1 MRPSAVARLAIL
13 AAASLVLAGPPA
25 AAGGGGTPQTKPQ
38 QKCIASFGAAAA
50 GVARARALENQR
62 CLAAF
67 AKGKLADVGVETLRS
82 CLARDPKGK
91 VAKQV
96 AKLDKVVAKSCTDP
110 SEVPGFG
117 LGASPSQAARVAAT
131 ETTALFHDVL
141 SENLY
146 ATARTCDDDAAGC
159 KCQAAIE
166 DGAADL
172 ASVALGEFGGC
183 AKKILKTG
191 AGSAAELAACAGD
204 PSTPGSIAAD
214 SKGRLAKAAAK
225 VEKTFA
231 KRCDGAA
238 AAVLPGKCV
247 GRQGDLLGECI
258 QETGTCR
265 ACLALNGIHGLRI
278 DCDSLDDGSANR
290 TCPAGAVSQETRT
303 ATSQARPAET
313 PGTGGV
319 VVENPKLIAQFGP
332 MPDLNNAIYT
342 QYKFANPPKPQPDA
356 ILVLVPGFEGG
367 AGGFQLL
374 AENLIPRAFVE
385 TGDVFEVWGFD
396 RRTHQLEDLAGLDQA
411 EAARDPLLALNWL
424 FGAEL
429 GMPLDAIDLGRRAEF
444 YGSLDVPFI
453 ANWTPLVHT
462 LDIDRVIEAA
472 RSVARDGNVFLG
484 GHSAGTGFTARYAA
498 TNLELD
504 PLDPPSPGYEKLL
517 GLVLIEGG
525 GGSTAGTPPTE
536 VVLDAIEARA
546 DGALFDAVAT
556 GALRCTDLVTPCTTA
571 TAETDCGALSNT
583 TCAAIPAYA
592 QFLGLSPQLLS
603 SAESIAL
610 QATVD
615 PDDGQAILQVDQG
628 GIPGNNAV
636 EQVPQLGIL
645 GGVLPEAT
653 AQGLV
658 GRFVDDDGF
667 LANLASFVAMSVGA
681 EGPEVGGIAT
691 WLDIEESA
699 QWPAC
704 PGDDCVT
711 PDNGPQPTETGTGP
725 WGVETEPIRFERL
738 LYTFFQGGTNF
749 TDWYYP
755 SSGLSTTSGLPS
767 LDSSALSLP
776 EPLGRG
782 RSDIENLTEAA
793 EIDIPVIGL
802 GGTNGLTQVPGNF
815 TGFGNSIGVCT
826 APSCDG
832 ATARVVDAEL
842 PSEAFPTLGGVAG
855 GYEVHLS
862 IGYSHVD
869 PLAAEDGD
877 SNQVIGPLI
886 GFLSRNTPAAP

>member
-1 MRPSAVARLAIL
+1 MRPSAFVRLALL
-13 AAASLVLAGPPA
+13 AVSSLALSASPA
-25 AAGGGGTPQTKPQ
+25 VAGGTPQTKPQ
-38 QKCIASFGAAAA
+38 QKCITSYGAAAA
-50 GVARARALENQR
+50 GVARARAAENQR

-67 AKGKLADVGVETLRS
+67 GKGQLAGLGTASLRS
-82 CLARDPKGK
+82 CLARDVKGK
-91 VAKQV
+91 VAKSV
-96 AKLDKVVAKSCTDP
+96 AKLDKVVAKACTDP
-110 SEVPGFG
+110 AEVPGFG
-117 LGASPSQAARVAAT
+117 IGASPAQSAQIAAGSA
-131 ETTALFHDVL
+131 TALFLDVL

-159 KCQAAIE
+159 KCQGAIE
-166 DGAADL
+166 DGAGDVASAAL
-172 ASVALGEFGGC
+172 AEFAGC
-183 AKKILKTG
+183 AKSMLKQD
-191 AGSAAELAACAGD
+191 AGSALDLVRCVDD
-204 PSTPGSIAAD
+204 PAREGSIAAD
-214 SKGRLAKAAAK
+214 SKGRLAKAGEK
-225 VEKTFA
+225 VQKTFA
-231 KRCDGAA
+231 KRCDDSA
-238 AAVLPGKCV
+238 AAVLPGKCA
-247 GRQGDLLGECI
+247 GRQGDLLGECV
-258 QETGTCR
+258 QEAGICR
-265 ACLALNGIHGLRI
+265 ACLAVNGIHGLRA
-278 DCDSLDDGSANR
+278 DCDLVDDAEANR
-290 TCPAGAVSQETRT
+290 SCPAGAVGQETRI
-303 ATSQARPAET
+303 ASSQAQPAET
-313 PGTGGV
+313 PGTDGV
-319 VVENPKLIAQFGP
+319 VVDNPKLIAQFGP

-342 QYKFANPPKPQPDA
+342 RYAFTSPPKAQPDA

-411 EAARDPLLALNWL
+411 EAVRDPLLALNWL

-444 YGSLDVPFI
+444 YTSLDVPFI

-462 LDIDRVIEAA
+462 FDIDRVIEAA

-504 PLDPPSPGYEKLL
+504 PLDPPSPGYAKLL

-525 GGSTAGTPPTE
+525 GGSTSGTPPTE
-536 VVLDAIEARA
+536 AVLDAIEARA
-546 DGALFDAVAT
+546 DGALFEAVST
-556 GALRCTDLVTPCTTA
+556 GALRCTDLVTPCTVA
-571 TAETDCGALSNT
+571 TSETDCGALTNT

-615 PDDGQAILQVDQG
+615 PDEGQAILQVDQG
-628 GIPGNNAV
+628 GIAGNNAV

-802 GGTNGLTQVPGNF
+802 GGTNGLTQVPGNY
-815 TGFGNSIGVCT
+815 TGFGNSIAVCT

-832 ATARVVDAEL
+832 TTARVVDAEL

-855 GYEVHLS
+855 GFEVHLS

-877 SNQVIGPLI
+877 ANQVIGPLI
-886 GFLSRNTPAAP
+886 GFLSRNTPPAP